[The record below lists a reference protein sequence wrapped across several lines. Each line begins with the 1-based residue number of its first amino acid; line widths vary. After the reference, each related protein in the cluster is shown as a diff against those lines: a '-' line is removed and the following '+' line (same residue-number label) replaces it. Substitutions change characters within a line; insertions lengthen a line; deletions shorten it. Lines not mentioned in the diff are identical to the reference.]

1 MDYLLPLFNTS
12 VGLRTHYD
20 PWRESTTVI
29 LCKLGK
35 PDYSIPKAYRPIA
48 LLNTT
53 AKLLL
58 VIVADHASFILE
70 THNLLPATHFRGC
83 PRRTM
88 EDSLH
93 LLESM
98 VRHAWRQ
105 GKIVSTLFLDIE
117 GAFPNDVTDH
127 LLHNMKKRKLPPAII
142 TFVERMIQGRR
153 TQLRFDDFT
162 SEWFVIHNSIGQGNP
177 LSMLLYIIYDSDLID
192 IARNKGELT
201 LAFIDNTVFITIAN
215 TFTETHK
222 ILKNMLVHSGGS
234 LEWSKDHNSHFKTSK
249 FSLLDFMM
257 SKSKPRPQMSF
268 GGVTIK
274 PAPSHKF
281 LGIIVDQELHWKEHT
296 VYAIAK
302 GASYAM
308 LLCCLFSPTHGISA
322 KLI

>member
-12 VGLRTHYD
+12 VGLRTYYD

-58 VIVADHASFILE
+58 VIVADHALFILE

-142 TFVERMIQGRR
+142 TFVERMIQG
-153 TQLRFDDFT
+153 
-162 SEWFVIHNSIGQGNP
+162 
-177 LSMLLYIIYDSDLID
+177 
-192 IARNKGELT
+192 
-201 LAFIDNTVFITIAN
+201 
-215 TFTETHK
+215 
-222 ILKNMLVHSGGS
+222 
-234 LEWSKDHNSHFKTSK
+234 
-249 FSLLDFMM
+249 
-257 SKSKPRPQMSF
+257 
-268 GGVTIK
+268 
-274 PAPSHKF
+274 
-281 LGIIVDQELHWKEHT
+281 
-296 VYAIAK
+296 
-302 GASYAM
+302 
-308 LLCCLFSPTHGISA
+308 
-322 KLI
+322 